1 MTQSG
6 HRTIGRLETIKDASR
21 RISEQEFF
29 ATTAR
34 RLLLCPAVGLVSIR
48 AHHLIILGGHMNKS
62 CVLGLCAIAFVTI
75 PALPNSGLAQGKS
88 LKDQLVGTWIYVSS
102 TGKRDDGSTVPRPSL
117 QGAVTYTA
125 DGRFHFIT
133 TRTDTPKVASS
144 DPSRPTPEEAM
155 AIASGSVAY
164 TGTYTVDEGTKT
176 VHANIETSTFANLV
190 GAPNQRRIISS
201 ITSDDMKF
209 TNPRTPAG
217 VTLEFVWK
225 RAK

>member
-1 MTQSG
+1 
-6 HRTIGRLETIKDASR
+6 
-21 RISEQEFF
+21 
-29 ATTAR
+29 
-34 RLLLCPAVGLVSIR
+34 
-48 AHHLIILGGHMNKS
+48 MNKI
-62 CVLGLCAIAFVTI
+62 CVLGVCAVALVTI
-75 PALPNSGLAQGKS
+75 PAFPNTGVAQGKS

-117 QGAVTYTA
+117 QGAVTYTT

-133 TRTDTPKVASS
+133 TRTDTPKVSSS

-155 AIASGSVAY
+155 SIASGSVAY
-164 TGTYTVDEGTKT
+164 TGTYTVDEATKT
-176 VHANIETSTFANLV
+176 VHANVETSTFANLV

-201 ITSDDMKF
+201 ITADEMKF